1 MCSTALRPFIRS
13 WPCAPWA
20 DGMLARLKRRIPGAR
35 DDALLE
41 DLIADAGRMICAYT
55 QRPAVPQALEAAQL
69 ELAVML
75 FNRMGMEGESSH
87 GEGSVTRT
95 VDSLPE
101 HLRRQLN
108 PWRLAKAVSA

>member
-1 MCSTALRPFIRS
+1 
-13 WPCAPWA
+13 
-20 DGMLARLKRRIPGAR
+20 MLEKLKRRIPDAK
-35 DDALLE
+35 DDALLAE
-41 DLIADAGRMICAYT
+41 LIEAAGRAICAYT
-55 QRPAVPQALEAAQL
+55 GRAAVPAALEAAQL
-69 ELAVML
+69 EIAAML